1 MVALVTFKVF
11 KVVNR
16 PDPIVL
22 MLHFIHIPYSSIK
35 DKSLLPFILV
45 TFSFC
50 SQVETENLSS
60 IYSSDK
66 YFKKQNSLRTK
77 IQNNLGGEK
86 KKRGG
91 YVLLLDRKKGT

>member
-1 MVALVTFKVF
+1 
-11 KVVNR
+11 
-16 PDPIVL
+16 
-22 MLHFIHIPYSSIK
+22 MLHFIHIPYSGIK

-50 SQVETENLSS
+50 SQVERENLSS

-86 KKRGG
+86 KKTGRLCLAFGQKERN
-91 YVLLLDRKKGT
+91 LNM